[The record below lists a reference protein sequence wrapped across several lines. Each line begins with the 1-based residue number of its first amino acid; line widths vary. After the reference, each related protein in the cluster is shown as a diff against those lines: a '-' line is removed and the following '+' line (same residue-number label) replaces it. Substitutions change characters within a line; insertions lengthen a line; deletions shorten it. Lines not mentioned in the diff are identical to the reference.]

1 MPFGHDVA
9 GLALGSLFARALD
22 SRSAAFDRV
31 GGRSALDREV
41 LARCALTALAAF
53 ATASATA
60 TATARLAFAILGGA
74 GRPILRG
81 L

>member
-9 GLALGSLFARALD
+9 GLALGSRIACALEP
-22 SRSAAFDRV
+22 RCAALDRV
-31 GGRSALDREV
+31 GGRCALDGEV
-41 LARCALTALAAF
+41 LARCAFTALTAF
-53 ATASATA
+53 ATAPTTA

-74 GRPILRG
+74 RRPILRG